1 MLFYGVLI
9 GRYLIVPPYFFI
21 PSVWIKGGETML
33 ESDKYA
39 YVSIG
44 GGVESVYIRIKKDT
58 LIPETDRAKL
68 IAWAQEKGFPVSAKK
83 RILHAE

>member
-1 MLFYGVLI
+1 
-9 GRYLIVPPYFFI
+9 
-21 PSVWIKGGETML
+21 ML

-44 GGVESVYIRIKKDT
+44 GGVESIYVRIKKGRPM
-58 LIPETDRAKL
+58 PESDKNKL
-68 IAWAQEKGFPVSAKK
+68 VAWAQENGFPVSAKK

>member
-1 MLFYGVLI
+1 
-9 GRYLIVPPYFFI
+9 
-21 PSVWIKGGETML
+21 ML

-83 RILHAE
+83 RILHAEWIPMSGWGSTIS